1 MKFSVSKDVFEKMD
15 NLCLGIVV
23 AKGIDNSKNEKIAEM
38 LNQNISI
45 AEEKF
50 QDKIEY
56 KKSTYP

>member
-23 AKGIDNSKNEKIAEM
+23 AKGIDNSKSEKIAEM

-45 AEEKF
+45 NF
-50 QDKIEY
+50 
-56 KKSTYP
+56 